1 MKKYKL
7 FTPAQIRNMVTA
19 DINRAYSQLRSIA
32 NKRIERTTAQGL
44 GRNASKFPT
53 IQQIKESYYGDMRS
67 ALADVSKF
75 LKSPRTTV
83 SGEKKFLKEFRET
96 MTERGYGDLVE
107 TNEEL
112 YNMLDYMEYLRE
124 QYSDKLFDSGD
135 ALDVL
140 QQGQRLNIPLDK
152 LKENYEIF
160 ASNLDAMEKL
170 RKSPKG
176 REFSQKRIDKFI
188 KQWS

>member
-1 MKKYKL
+1 MSRKL
-7 FTPAQIRNMVTA
+7 YTPSQIRNMAQSAV
-19 DINRAYSQLRSIA
+19 NRAYSELRSIA
-32 NKRIERTTAQGL
+32 NKRIGRMAEQGL
-44 GRNASKFPT
+44 GRSSSPFPT
-53 IQQIKESYYGDMRS
+53 IRQIKETYYGHIQS

-75 LKSPRTTV
+75 LRSPRTTV

-112 YNMLDYMEYLRE
+112 YNMIDYMEYLRE

-140 QQGQRLNIPLDK
+140 QQGQRLNIPMDK
-152 LKENYEIF
+152 LKENYEVF

-170 RKSPKG
+170 RKSPHG